1 MAVKNVLRTEGPQD
15 RELYTDL
22 GSQGGHSKELPTG
35 FQRQWSPHR
44 EGCRDPCAYHL
55 ATPQLGSLGEVCL
68 QHPHRLPVLQWGN
81 QPWFGNWI
89 SCLQRKKWDTCILA
103 RTEKN
108 VSNLSGTLGWR
119 GDLGMGLLLSKRTCD
134 LRTKAKNVITGP

>member
-1 MAVKNVLRTEGPQD
+1 MQLPSCHWAGDRQRQVFKSKQLEARASASPHKKFLDFVAVKNVLRTEGPQD
-15 RELYTDL
+15 RELYTDP

-44 EGCRDPCAYHL
+44 EGCLDPCAYHL

-81 QPWFGNWI
+81 K
-89 SCLQRKKWDTCILA
+89 C
-103 RTEKN
+103 
-108 VSNLSGTLGWR
+108 
-119 GDLGMGLLLSKRTCD
+119 
-134 LRTKAKNVITGP
+134 